1 MNESNSNQESALG
14 MLAYVPGGFLIV
26 WMQKGKDAFYK
37 THAKQGA
44 VLTAVFLLMMVL
56 GVLIAPLMGLL
67 MAVWIVISTTGAV
80 QAYQGKSFTLPFLS
94 DWANKMPLE
103 KMDPVPT
110 PEPAPAPVAP
120 VEPVVES
127 APMPAPVEVPAQ
139 IVIEPVAPEMTP
151 PPAAPPLQ

>member
-44 VLTAVFLLMMVL
+44 VLTGIFLLMMVL

-67 MAVWIVISTTGAV
+67 MAVWVVISTTGAV

-110 PEPAPAPVAP
+110 AEAAPAPVAP
-120 VEPVVES
+120 VQAPVAPVVEP
-127 APMPAPVEVPAQ
+127 APMVMPSEPAIA
-139 IVIEPVAPEMTP
+139 
-151 PPAAPPLQ
+151 AAPSLTPEPTQNLPQ